1 MAPSRFHHSATFR
14 VFVFALTPGV
24 MVAPS
29 RSTLT
34 TAIFLQLS
42 RNNSMILV
50 NKLFKHTLQGPTLIY
65 PGIAAGSLLPEHHG
79 SVTPHKAKVRFLHPG
94 GEGQKQVPVMELC

>member
-1 MAPSRFHHSATFR
+1 
-14 VFVFALTPGV
+14 
-24 MVAPS
+24 
-29 RSTLT
+29 
-34 TAIFLQLS
+34 
-42 RNNSMILV
+42 MILV